1 MERAGRLAG
10 KVALITGASRGLGR
24 AMSLA
29 FARKGAD
36 LVLCARGETELRRVA
51 DEARELGASVL
62 MVIADI
68 GVTRDVERLVVL
80 ALERYERIDV
90 LVNNASELGPTP
102 LPYLIDYPPHLFNDV
117 VKVNLMGPFRLI
129 WALLGGMLQRDDG
142 VIINV
147 SSDVAIHGYPG
158 WGAYSVSKAALDG
171 LTRTWAAELQGTGVK
186 IFAID
191 PGDMNTAMH
200 RAALPD
206 DDPAELGDPA
216 EVAEVFV
223 ELAAGSIDPGA
234 GRLEAPELLK
244 QLKLPLHA

>member
-29 FARKGAD
+29 FAREGAD

-171 LTRTWAAELQGTGVK
+171 LTRTWAAELEGTGVK

>member
-1 MERAGRLAG
+1 MKRLGKLTG
-10 KVALITGASRGLGR
+10 KVALITGSSRGLGR

-29 FARKGAD
+29 FAREGAD
-36 LVLCARGETELRRVA
+36 LVLCARGETELKRVA
-51 DEARELGASVL
+51 DEARELGAN
-62 MVIADI
+62 VITVVADI

-80 ALERYERIDV
+80 ALERFERVDV

-102 LPYLIDYPPHLFNDV
+102 LPYLIDYPPHLFSDV

-129 WALLGGMLQRDDG
+129 WSLLGGMLQRGSG

-147 SSDVAIHGYPG
+147 SSDVAVNGYPG

-171 LTRTWAAELQGTGVK
+171 LTRTWAAELEETGVK

-206 DDPAELGDPA
+206 DDPAQLGAPA

>member
-10 KVALITGASRGLGR
+10 KVALITGSSRGLGR

-29 FARKGAD
+29 FAREGAD
-36 LVLCARGETELRRVA
+36 LVLCARGEVELRRVA

-62 MVIADI
+62 TVIADI

-129 WALLGGMLQRDDG
+129 WALLGGMLQRGDG

-147 SSDVAIHGYPG
+147 SSDVAVHGYPG

-171 LTRTWAAELQGTGVK
+171 LTRTWAAELEGTGVR

-200 RAALPD
+200 RAAVPD

-216 EVAEVFV
+216 AVAEVFV
-223 ELAAGSIDPGA
+223 ELAAGRIDPGA

-244 QLKLPLHA
+244 QLTLPLHA